1 MLSLYDKQLNSR
13 LLIGT
18 ARYPSPAIL
27 RQAIVASGSE
37 MVTVSLRRQQSAPDA
52 GQSFWNILRET
63 GVDILPNTAGCES
76 VDEAVTLAHMS
87 RELFQ
92 TEFIKLEVIGDN
104 QTLQPDMAKTLIAAE
119 RLLRDGFNVLPYCTD
134 DLVACRQ
141 LIDAGCQVLMPWASP
156 IGTGRGIANPY
167 ALKTLRQRF
176 PDITMIID
184 AGLGKPSQA
193 VEAFELGFDAV
204 LLNTAIAKAHDP
216 VRMASAFR
224 HATRAGYEAQQ
235 AVPML
240 AQDIAAPSTTVLGF
254 PFRELP

>member
-52 GQSFWNILRET
+52 GQSFWNILRDT

-156 IGTGRGIANPY
+156 IGTG
-167 ALKTLRQRF
+167 
-176 PDITMIID
+176 
-184 AGLGKPSQA
+184 
-193 VEAFELGFDAV
+193 
-204 LLNTAIAKAHDP
+204 
-216 VRMASAFR
+216 
-224 HATRAGYEAQQ
+224 
-235 AVPML
+235 
-240 AQDIAAPSTTVLGF
+240 
-254 PFRELP
+254 